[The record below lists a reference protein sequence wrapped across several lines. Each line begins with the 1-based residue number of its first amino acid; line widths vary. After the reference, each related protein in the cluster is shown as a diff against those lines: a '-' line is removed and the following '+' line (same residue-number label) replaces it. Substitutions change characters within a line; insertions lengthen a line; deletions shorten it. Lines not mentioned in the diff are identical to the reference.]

1 MRGICMVLV
10 PVVALMGM
18 AFVPFWT
25 ILHYNFALIHYCSL
39 CGDASDG
46 ESVVLVWLD
55 KPKNTA
61 K

>member
-1 MRGICMVLV
+1 MVLV
-10 PVVALMGM
+10 PVVALTGM

-25 ILHYNFALIHYCSL
+25 ILHYNFALIHY